1 MKEECVIC
9 SSPLVYIKNDVEME
23 CEICHKKEPSKSR
36 CIKGHYVCDSCHT
49 QGLDEII
56 GICLKHSSRNP
67 IEIFKDLFSM
77 PFCHI
82 HGPEHH
88 ILVGA
93 SLLTAYKNAGGDI
106 DLNVA
111 LREIIS
117 RAKKVPGG
125 ACGFWGAC
133 GAGVSSGMFIS
144 IITGSTPLAN
154 KEWGL
159 SNLMTSTSLQAIGKI
174 GGPRCC
180 KRNSY
185 LAILSTAK
193 FVKQNLDVEMEI
205 SKIVCNTYDKNNQC
219 IKNRCPFYKS

>member
-1 MKEECVIC
+1 MKEECLIC

-23 CEICHKKEPSKSR
+23 CEICHKKELSKSR
-36 CIKGHYVCDSCHT
+36 CIKGHYVCNECHI
-49 QGLDEII
+49 QGLDTII
-56 GICLKHSSRNP
+56 GICLNSASRNP
-67 IEIFKDLFSM
+67 IEIFKSLFSM
-77 PFCHI
+77 PFCHT

-88 ILVGA
+88 ILVGV
-93 SLLTAYKNAGGDI
+93 SLLTAYKNAGGNVN
-106 DLNVA
+106 LNTA
-111 LREIIS
+111 LDEIIL

-133 GAGVSSGMFIS
+133 GAGISSGMFIS

-159 SNLMTSTSLQAIGKI
+159 SNLMTSSSLQAIGKV

-185 LAILSTAK
+185 LAILSAVK
-193 FVKQNLDVEMEI
+193 FTKQNLGIEMDV
-205 SKIVCNTYDKNNQC
+205 SKIKCSTYNTNNQC
-219 IKNRCPFYKS
+219 IKERCPFYKS